1 MGAKVPRVRNA
12 VITGEVVGEMTDELK
27 RAYARQLA
35 RALLAEHG
43 VEKCKKILEG
53 LKESETSDK

>member
-1 MGAKVPRVRNA
+1 MPRCRNA
-12 VITGEVVGEMTDELK
+12 VIAGEVVGEMTEELK

-43 VEKCKKILEG
+43 AEKCKKILEG
-53 LKESETSDK
+53 LKKSTTSDK